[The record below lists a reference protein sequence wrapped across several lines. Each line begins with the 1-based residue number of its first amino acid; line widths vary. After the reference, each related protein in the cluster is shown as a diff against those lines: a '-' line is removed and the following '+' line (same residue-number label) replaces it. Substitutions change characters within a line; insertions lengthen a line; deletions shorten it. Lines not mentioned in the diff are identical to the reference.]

1 MESGTDGVFAEEI
14 FIMASKRMGGA
25 CFALVSALL
34 CATALGCSSNGEGS
48 VLVAD
53 AEFDPATASDH
64 SLGVSEVMPG
74 VAQTFTV
81 LATGKFERFWL
92 IVTDGE
98 SPDDGT
104 IRITVRPVVGGLPD
118 PDPNTSIIRPIDVD
132 TTLLPATLVEQFSI
146 FDVGNDPGRQV
157 SAGEQYALVV
167 EFVSRIGVDTTPIA
181 RVLGQTGDP
190 YAAGTGA
197 ADAGAGY
204 VANTN
209 DYIFRTFVLQ
219 SN

>member
-1 MESGTDGVFAEEI
+1 MDDVFAEEI
-14 FIMASKRMGGA
+14 FIMASKRMGGVRW
-25 CFALVSALL
+25 ALLSALL
-34 CATALGCSSNGEGS
+34 CTTVVGCGSNNGGS

-64 SLGVSEVMPG
+64 NIGVNEAMPG

-92 IVTDGE
+92 VVTDGE

-104 IRITVRPVVGGLPD
+104 IRITVRPLVAGVPNPD
-118 PDPNTSIIRPIDVD
+118 PGTSIIRAIDVD
-132 TTLLPATLVEQFSI
+132 TTTLPATLVEQFSI
-146 FDVGNDPGRQV
+146 FDVGDDPGREV
-157 SAGEQYALVV
+157 SAGEQYALVI
-167 EFVSRIGVDTTPIA
+167 EFVSRTGVDTAPIA

-190 YAAGTGA
+190 YADGTGA

-209 DYIFRTFVLQ
+209 DYLFRTFVLQ
-219 SN
+219 PN